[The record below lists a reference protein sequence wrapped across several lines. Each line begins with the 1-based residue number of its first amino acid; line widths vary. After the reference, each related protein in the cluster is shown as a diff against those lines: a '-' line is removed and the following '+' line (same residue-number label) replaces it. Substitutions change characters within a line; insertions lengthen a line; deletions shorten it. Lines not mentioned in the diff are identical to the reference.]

1 MLRIVFDSNVFIS
14 ALLFSGLPRK
24 ILNLSI
30 NNQIKLITSK
40 EIISETAGVLRNKF
54 QWPEHN
60 ISKFIRRVSSIGEI
74 VNPTIRLK
82 IIKEKESDNRILE
95 CAVAGNAHLIISGDK
110 HLLRLKNYKNIPIK
124 NPKFLTYLVKE
135 VQD

>member
-24 ILNLSI
+24 ILNLAI

-60 ISKFIRRVSSIGEI
+60 ISKFVRRVSSIGEVI
-74 VNPTIRLK
+74 IPDVKIN
-82 IIKEKESDNRILE
+82 IIKEKDSDNRILE

-110 HLLRLKNYKNIPIK
+110 HLLRLKIYKNVPIK
-124 NPKFLTYLVKE
+124 NQKFHT
-135 VQD
+135 

>member
-24 ILNLSI
+24 ILNLAI

-60 ISKFIRRVSSIGEI
+60 ISKFVRRVSSIGEVI
-74 VNPTIRLK
+74 IPDVKIN
-82 IIKEKESDNRILE
+82 IIKEKDSDNRILE

-110 HLLRLKNYKNIPIK
+110 HLLRLKIYKNVPIK
-124 NPKFLTYLVKE
+124 NPKFVTYLVKE
-135 VQD
+135 VHD